1 VKPVAPPPLH
11 APPLLAVLATHRV
24 EFVIVG
30 GFAAMLHGATRPTSD
45 LDTCPATDRE
55 NLERLTAALREL
67 RAGIRVDDLADGL
80 PFDTSA
86 DALAGVRLLNLRTRF
101 GELDLTFAPAGTDG
115 YPDLARH
122 AQSREVGTVRVRIAS
137 LEDVI
142 RSKTA
147 AGRGKDLDAL
157 PELRRLAA
165 RQREPE

>member
-1 VKPVAPPPLH
+1 M
-11 APPLLAVLATHRV
+11 LAVLAAHRV

-30 GFAAMLHGATRPTSD
+30 GFAAMLYGATRPTSD
-45 LDTCPATDRE
+45 LDASPATDRA
-55 NLERLTAALREL
+55 NLDRLAVALREL
-67 RAGIRVDDLADGL
+67 GAGIRVDDLADGL

-86 DALAGVRLLNLRTRF
+86 DALAGVLLLNLRTRF
-101 GELDLTFAPAGTDG
+101 GDLDLTFEPAGTQG
-115 YPDLARH
+115 YRDLTRH
-122 AQSREVGTVRVRIAS
+122 AQRHAIGTLQVQIAS

-157 PELRRLAA
+157 PELHRLAA